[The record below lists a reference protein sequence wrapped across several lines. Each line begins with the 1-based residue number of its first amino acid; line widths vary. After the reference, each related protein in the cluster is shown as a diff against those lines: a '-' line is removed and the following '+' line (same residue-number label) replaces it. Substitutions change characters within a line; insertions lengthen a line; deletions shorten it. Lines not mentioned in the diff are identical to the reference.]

1 MPHKTLEA
9 RRAYNRTYRKDHSAK
24 RRVHEKRYADS
35 GQKYWA
41 AILRKF
47 GLSKATYLA
56 MDEGQGH
63 VCASCG
69 QPEIHVRNG
78 KLLRLAVDHDHI
90 TGHNRGLLCSSCN
103 TALGLLKDSLPV
115 IEMLHQYLR
124 VWTTRLALEEAPN
137 GGPQES

>member
-9 RRAYNRTYRKDHSAK
+9 RRAYNRKWRKDHPEK
-24 RRVHEKRYADS
+24 RRTHERRYADN

-47 GLSKATYLA
+47 GLSKTDYLT
-56 MDEGQGH
+56 MDEAQGH

-69 QPEIHVRNG
+69 QPEIHTRNG

-90 TGHNRGLLCSSCN
+90 TGRNRGLLCSSCN
-103 TALGLLKDSLPV
+103 TALGLLKDSLSV

-124 VWTTRLALEEAPN
+124 VWTTKIILEEAVN
-137 GGPQES
+137 GGN